1 MGGSQST
8 GSMELGPDKIDLP
21 HWAKSSS
28 NEGARPIV
36 FFDIEVDKKP
46 LGRIEMTLMKDVVPL
61 TVDNFFKLCTG
72 ELGIGRAGKPLH
84 YKGKIN
90 NNIARGFKVNSFL
103 KEL

>member
-1 MGGSQST
+1 MGGSQSA

-21 HWAKSSS
+21 YWAKS
-28 NEGARPIV
+28 NEGTRPIV

-72 ELGIGRAGKPLH
+72 ELGLGKSGKPLH
-84 YKGKIN
+84 YKGKI
-90 NNIARGFKVNSFL
+90 VNVIIIIMQEVFVNTI
-103 KEL
+103 